1 MVKKIARTRDDAKE
15 PGAYS
20 VPLDSPLGQELVS
33 LRSVTRTG
41 KRATDLH
48 ETLEES
54 MPCRD
59 CGNARPAGNGN
70 VSRLCATCD
79 LKHAAKLASAVGF
92 MVVLAHKF
100 PTLRDADGVCPW
112 DAEKLDAWAC
122 GPKRTGGG
130 WHAAMFVLS
139 VWRPH
144 AQWRCGRFS
153 AALAMQV
160 WDEHHRAAFAAW
172 ASAGGHT
179 P

>member
-1 MVKKIARTRDDAKE
+1 MRCLPQGSEEAWLVKIARTRDDAKE

-20 VPLDSPLGQELVS
+20 VPMDSPLGQELARFVI
-33 LRSVTRTG
+33 RTRQAAG
-41 KRATDLH
+41 DACDVCYLKRAAKSH
-48 ETLEES
+48 
-54 MPCRD
+54 
-59 CGNARPAGNGN
+59 GARFMQA
-70 VSRLCATCD
+70 
-79 LKHAAKLASAVGF
+79 LASR
-92 MVVLAHKF
+92 F
-100 PTLRDADGVCPW
+100 PTLREADGVSPW
-112 DAEKLDAWAC
+112 DPEKLDAWAC

-160 WDEHHRAAFAAW
+160 WDEDHRAAFAAW
-172 ASAGGHT
+172 AVAGGYT